1 VFRDDIHDC
10 VQLALSLNVRM
21 GDNGKNFDW
30 ETLVKLE
37 ILQFVTHL
45 LRIIVLE
52 LSDIGGKNAEQ
63 DDIRSML

>member
-1 VFRDDIHDC
+1 
-10 VQLALSLNVRM
+10 M